1 MYSAYA
7 CYHGVEG
14 DLFEPNGFQRAA
26 KQRHPAAAI
35 ESAMECLHA
44 QILLLTQGVLS
55 WRGQTQGCQVRLVL
69 A

>member
-7 CYHGVEG
+7 CCHGVEG

-26 KQRHPAAAI
+26 KQRFPAAI
-35 ESAMECLHA
+35 ESAIKCLHA
-44 QILLLTQGVLS
+44 QILLLTQGALS
-55 WRGQTQGCQVRLVL
+55 GPGQSQGRQVHLVL

>member
-7 CYHGVEG
+7 CCHGVEG

-26 KQRHPAAAI
+26 KQRSLAAI
-35 ESAMECLHA
+35 ESAIKCLHA

-55 WRGQTQGCQVRLVL
+55 WRGQSQGCRVRLVL

>member
-14 DLFEPNGFQRAA
+14 DLFEPNGFQRAV
-26 KQRHPAAAI
+26 KQHSLAAI
-35 ESAMECLHA
+35 ESAIKCFHV
-44 QILLLTQGVLS
+44 QVLLLVRGVLC
-55 WRGQTQGCQVRLVL
+55 RRDETQADQVRLVL